1 MNGFSTAKSW
11 LAELTEIGLLLVAL
25 GVTVQILFGAEN
37 TAFVGPVVEN
47 LTSLIRA
54 LGSEGLVG
62 LVAIGVIIHLFRRR
76 TA

>member
-25 GVTVQILFGAEN
+25 GVTIQILFGTEN
-37 TAFVGPVVEN
+37 TAFIGNVVGN
-47 LTSLIRA
+47 LTSLIGT

-62 LVAIGVIIHLFRRR
+62 LVAIGVILHLFRRR

>member
-25 GVTVQILFGAEN
+25 GVTIQILFGVAN
-37 TAFVGPVVEN
+37 TSFIGNVVGN
-47 LTSLIRA
+47 LTALIGSL
-54 LGSEGLVG
+54 GDQGLVG
-62 LVAIGVIIHLFRRR
+62 LVAIGVILHLFRRR